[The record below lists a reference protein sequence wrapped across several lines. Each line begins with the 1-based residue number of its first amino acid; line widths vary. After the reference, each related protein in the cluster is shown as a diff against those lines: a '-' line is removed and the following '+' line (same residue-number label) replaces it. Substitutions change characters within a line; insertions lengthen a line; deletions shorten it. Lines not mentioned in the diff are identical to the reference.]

1 MNCLVLGIALSV
13 HVGLQDNYNQTHP
26 YLMCEKNEIITG
38 VYYNSL
44 SNVSLVA
51 AKEYS
56 LSDDLKVDLG
66 IVTGYVYDVVPM
78 FRVRYKDFFMMPAL
92 EDDRGG
98 LVFGYQFNFK

>member
-1 MNCLVLGIALSV
+1 MNCLVLGIALSM
-13 HVGLQDNYNQTHP
+13 HVGLQDDYNQTHP
-26 YLMCEKNEIITG
+26 YLMCETGEIITG
-38 VYYNSL
+38 AYYNSL
-44 SNVSLVA
+44 DKVSLVA

-66 IVTGYVYDVVPM
+66 LVTGYTYDVIPM

-98 LVFGYQFNFK
+98 LVFGIQIDLN